1 MLEILSGFIIQFI
14 QAGGYGGIFALVA
27 IGSSVFPIPSE
38 IVLPFSGFLIYS
50 GKLNY
55 FLVVPIAVL
64 GDVLGSLV
72 PYFIG
77 YYLEEKVILNL
88 IKKHGK
94 YFLLSER
101 EYEHAAKWFKK
112 YGDKMVMIGKLLPG
126 VRWIISLPAGV
137 FEMNIWKFLTYA
149 TIGSLIYSSLLT
161 FIGVYLGTKW
171 QSLSI
176 YFRKLELV
184 IIILLIIIFLWYLDR
199 KFDLR
204 KKLFK
209 K

>member
-1 MLEILSGFIIQFI
+1 MLETLSGFIIHFI
-14 QAGGYGGIFALVA
+14 QSGGYAGIFALVA

-38 IVLPFSGFLIYS
+38 IVLPFSGFLIFS

-55 FLVVPIAVL
+55 FLVVPIAVIA
-64 GDVLGSLV
+64 DVLGSLI
-72 PYFIG
+72 PYYAG
-77 YYLEEKVILNL
+77 YYLEEKLILNL

-94 YFLLSER
+94 YILLSER
-101 EYEHAAKWFKK
+101 EYEHASNWFKK
-112 YGDKMVMIGKLLPG
+112 YGDKMVLIGKMLPG

-137 FEMNIWKFLTYA
+137 FEMSVWKFLTYA
-149 TIGSLIYSSLLT
+149 TIGSIIYSSLLT

-171 QSLSI
+171 QSLSG
-176 YFRKLELV
+176 YFHQLEVV
-184 IIILLIIIFLWYLDR
+184 IMILLVLLFIWYLDH
-199 KFDLR
+199 KLEIR

>member
-1 MLEILSGFIIQFI
+1 MLEMLSGFIIHFI

-38 IVLPFSGFLIYS
+38 IVLPFSGFLVFS

-55 FLVVPIAVL
+55 FIVVPIAVIA
-64 GDVLGSLV
+64 DVLGSLV

-77 YYLEEKVILNL
+77 FFLEEKVILNL

-94 YFLLSER
+94 YVLLSDR
-101 EYEHAAKWFKK
+101 EYEHAANWFKK
-112 YGDKMVMIGKLLPG
+112 YGDKMVLIGKLLPG

-137 FEMNIWKFLTYA
+137 FEMNVWKFITYA
-149 TIGSLIYSSLLT
+149 AIGSIIYSSLLT

-171 QSLSI
+171 QSLSGL
-176 YFRKLELV
+176 FRQLELV
-184 IIILLIIIFLWYLDR
+184 IVILLVLAVIWYLDH
-199 KFDLR
+199 KLEIR